1 MNVDN
6 VVNHM
11 KIADKLRNSDGSKK
25 SGDQKK
31 EMVMNLVKAAIE
43 KESPDVNP
51 MIVEGIMMMVDATI
65 DGIVEIAK
73 KNINLKQM
81 VKTCGCL

>member
-11 KIADKLRNSDGSKK
+11 KMADKLRNSDGSKR

-31 EMVMNLVKAAIE
+31 EMVMNLVKNSIE
-43 KESPDVNP
+43 IESPDMNP
-51 MIVEGIMMMVDATI
+51 MIVEGIMMMVDITI
-65 DGIVEIAK
+65 DGIIEIAK
-73 KNINLKQM
+73 KNINLKQL
-81 VKTCGCL
+81 VKSCGCL

>member
-43 KESPDVNP
+43 KEIPDV

-73 KNINLKQM
+73 KNINLKQF